1 MIIVMLVTAAAEVE
15 VTVVAVA
22 NEVAEVVK

>member
-15 VTVVAVA
+15 VMVVAVA